1 MSFSDQLTAAIAAVR
16 TYAQIDNLSRELWA
30 AYAAGLIADDDAQ
43 AATELLHARRRSLRD
58 DPRPPVR
65 KAFAAPP
72 KRRPPPRS
80 PDRAKSLARRRAC
93 ATSGEVPSKIACQ
106 FTQGETAALAVI
118 AGECRERGACTLP
131 IDAIAAIAGTSRSV
145 VKRALGEAKA
155 LGLITVTERPRPGQ
169 KHLPNVVK
177 IVSLEWRT
185 WIDRGPKRDRLGNQ
199 RSNKG
204 PATRGPAG
212 KRLSERGSFERSPLR
227 PDSPPPVERN
237 DRLEAVLACFK
248 ANVRARAAR

>member
-93 ATSGEVPSKIACQ
+93 ATSGAVPSKIACQ

-118 AGECRERGACTLP
+118 AGECSERGACTLP
-131 IDAIAAIAGTSRSV
+131 IDAIAALAGTSRSV
-145 VKRALGEAKA
+145 VKRALREAKA

-177 IVSLEWRT
+177 IVSPEWRT
-185 WIDRGPKRDRLGNQ
+185 WIDRGSKRDRLGNQ
-199 RSNKG
+199 ISNKG
-204 PATRGPAG
+204 PATCEPAG
-212 KRLSERGSFERSPLR
+212 KKLNERGTFKR
-227 PDSPPPVERN
+227 PPFPAPFT
-237 DRLEAVLACFK
+237 AAQ
-248 ANVRARAAR
+248 RAPRRA